1 MSGLQKIYLLAGL
14 FLLCIYVIP
23 ASAGGPLIV
32 TGYTSTQPGQP
43 YRWVSNPITYKTD
56 LGSLG
61 NQTNSQANALVTSA
75 FQVWQ
80 SVPTTSL
87 NITMTGQLSS
97 DVTGVLDFTIDPING
112 YPAVFMN
119 FHNAM
124 TNCNDPSQP
133 MNAIVYD
140 LDGSII
146 KEAYGYDNN
155 SVMGF
160 SQIVCADDTAGT
172 ITRGWAVLN
181 GRFIDG
187 QPKTD
192 NHDTVTLDEFKA
204 VFVHEFGHLL
214 GLDHSQI
221 NLNCLT
227 DDTCSADDAAGLPIM
242 FPILLYQSTGSLS
255 ADDRAAISALYP
267 AASLSTTMGRIQGH
281 VFFSDGR
288 TPAQG
293 YNVIA
298 RQVGN
303 PRRVAVSTVSGY
315 FYTPWPGSPPSPE
328 TGIPLAPENSL
339 NVYNYGYYGSLDA
352 NLIGYFD
359 IQGIPPGT
367 YTLEVEAINGVGDY
381 PFTEASAVG
390 PTGNLSDASFQYT
403 MPGTCALQYLHNPSS
418 PADSCS
424 AQSTLTVGGGYIT
437 NTNTDIIILGTET
450 RYDQWEDGP

>member
-1 MSGLQKIYLLAGL
+1 MSGLQKSFLPACL
-14 FLLCIYVIP
+14 FLLSISVLP
-23 ASAGGPLIV
+23 AFAGGPLLV
-32 TGYTSTQPGQP
+32 TGSSATHPGQP

-61 NQTNSQANALVTSA
+61 NQTNTKANDLVASTL
-75 FQVWQ
+75 QVWKDV
-80 SVPTTSL
+80 STASL
-87 NITMTGQLSS
+87 NIQNGGQLST
-97 DVTGVLDFTIDPING
+97 DVTGVLDYSVDPDG
-112 YPAVFMN
+112 YALVLETFI
-119 FHNAM
+119 NAM
-124 TNCNDPSQP
+124 TNCSDPSQP
-133 MNAIVYD
+133 MNSIVYD

-146 KEAYGYDNN
+146 TAIVGDNN

-160 SQIVCADDTAGT
+160 SQIVCTNDTAGT
-172 ITRGWAVLN
+172 YTRGWAVLN

-187 QPKTD
+187 QPRTPS
-192 NHDTVTLDEFKA
+192 HDTVTLDEFKA

-221 NLNCLT
+221 NLTCLT
-227 DDTCSADDAAGLPIM
+227 DSACSTDDAAGLPIM
-242 FPILLYQSTGSLS
+242 FPILLDQTTGELS
-255 ADDRAAISALYP
+255 VDDRAAISALYP
-267 AASLSTTMGRIQGH
+267 ATSLSTTMGRIQGH
-281 VFFSDGR
+281 VYFSDGR

-303 PRRVAVSTVSGY
+303 PRRVAVSTISGY

-339 NVYNYGYYGSLDA
+339 NVYNYGYYGSLDS
-352 NLIGYFD
+352 NLIGSFD
-359 IQGIPPGT
+359 IQGIPPGN
-367 YTLEVEAINGVGDY
+367 YTLEVEAINSAGDY
-381 PFTEASAVG
+381 PFIDASAVG
-390 PTGNLSDASFQYT
+390 PTGNLSDASFQHR

-418 PADSCS
+418 PTDNCS
-424 AQSTLTVGGGYIT
+424 AQSTVTVGGGYIT

>member
-1 MSGLQKIYLLAGL
+1 MSSLQKSFLLICL
-14 FLLCIYVIP
+14 LLLCIYVIP
-23 ASAGGPLIV
+23 ATAGGPLFV
-32 TGYTSTQPGQP
+32 TGYSATQPGQP
-43 YRWVSNPITYKTD
+43 YRWINTPITYKTD

-61 NQTNSQANALVTSA
+61 NQTNSQANDLVTAA

-80 SVPTTSL
+80 GVSTASL
-87 NITMTGQLSS
+87 NIQRAGPLST
-97 DVTGVLDFTIDPING
+97 DVTGVLDSNG
-112 YPAVFMN
+112 DPAVFLN
-119 FHNAM
+119 FYNAM
-124 TNCNDPSQP
+124 TNCDDSSQP
-133 MNAIVYD
+133 QNSIVYD
-140 LDGSII
+140 LDGSIL
-146 KEAYGYDNN
+146 ENVYGLDNN
-155 SVMGF
+155 STMGF
-160 SQIVCADDTAGT
+160 TQIACADDTAGA

-187 QPKTD
+187 QPSTPS
-192 NHDTVTLDEFKA
+192 HETVTLEEFKA

-227 DDTCSADDAAGLPIM
+227 DEACSSDDAAGLPIM
-242 FPILLYQSTGSLS
+242 FPILLYQSTGNLT

-315 FYTPWPGSPPSPE
+315 LYTPWLGNIIFPDN
-328 TGIPLAPENSL
+328 TT
-339 NVYNYGYYGSLDA
+339 NVYTYGFYGSRDA
-352 NLIGYFD
+352 NLIGSFD
-359 IQGIPPGT
+359 IQGLPPGD

-390 PTGNLSDASFQYT
+390 PTGNIFSASFQYR

-418 PADSCS
+418 PSDSCS

-437 NTNTDIIILGTET
+437 NTNTDIILLGTET
-450 RYDQWEDGP
+450 RYDQWEDGQ